1 MVKPDVVLVAL
12 ETVAGDSGAL
22 PAGTWD
28 LLLLDE
34 RNRGRSGLARAHA
47 ALANV
52 PARARAILAQGNP
65 IAVLPAAHPLSHTSH
80 HHRPPACSQ
89 ALSVVLCGML
99 AVLSC
104 AALATN
110 WPDMP
115 GLPLV
120 IAYDSQRNELVCFK
134 LLLVCPELHAEN
146 AFVRVYNS

>member
-1 MVKPDVVLVAL
+1 MKPDVVLVAL

-65 IAVLPAAHPLSHTSH
+65 IAVLPNS
-80 HHRPPACSQ
+80 RPSAILPTTTGLLHVHKPPKCGALWYACCTE
-89 ALSVVLCGML
+89 LCSAGIQL
-99 AVLSC
+99 A
-104 AALATN
+104 
-110 WPDMP
+110 
-115 GLPLV
+115 
-120 IAYDSQRNELVCFK
+120 
-134 LLLVCPELHAEN
+134 
-146 AFVRVYNS
+146 